1 MSEEFRK
8 ETEGFSSEA
17 QTDVS
22 EPAQNAG
29 ETNEYTEQTNRTAKA
44 QESGAAAGSVGKD
57 ENTPKQ
63 PSSGTTYSWVNPKL
77 TGEER
82 REDNSAS
89 YTGQP
94 ERNTYGQAGQ
104 SYSQNSQGQTFGQG
118 SYGQA
123 GQGPV
128 AGSGYRQ
135 SAAGSETAKGYGQN
149 SQDYRQGQ
157 QSSQAASG
165 SAQNGGTQHYSYQ
178 SNYAEMPQQVNAK
191 GKKKDRKAKKPMSL
205 GKKWGMVIAMGAVFG
220 LVAGGVFT
228 GTSALGMRLTGASAE
243 TPVTIPTTTTNTA
256 GVQSSGSD
264 SASSSGMSVKD
275 VAASAMP
282 SLVAISTTTV
292 EEVQTFFGTA
302 SQEVPASG
310 TGVIVGQNDEELLIA
325 TNNHVVS
332 GATQLSVSFIDDTT
346 IEGQIKG
353 TDEANDLAVV
363 AVKLSDIPE
372 DTQSQIKIATMGDS
386 DALEVGDQVVAI
398 GNALGSGQSL
408 TSGWVSALGRDVTS
422 TDETTGQETTSE
434 GLIQT
439 DAAINPGNSG
449 GALLNMN
456 GELIGINEAKYSSTE
471 VEGMGFAIP
480 IAKAEPILE
489 NLMSLTTRYKV
500 DDANASYIGISMQD
514 VESSVSQA
522 YGIPAGVRI
531 ESVVEGS
538 PAEKAGIKVGDILT
552 GFDGRTVSNA
562 SGLKDILSY
571 YAAGETV
578 DITVQRADDGEY
590 KEKTLTLT
598 LGSASDMPT
607 TEEQNT
613 QNDIR
618 NYFGR

>member
-8 ETEGFSSEA
+8 DTEQVSSEENTGAAENA
-17 QTDVS
+17 QQKP
-22 EPAQNAG
+22 EG
-29 ETNEYTEQTNRTAKA
+29 YTEQSEQHTEGRENASAVETV
-44 QESGAAAGSVGKD
+44 SGQTDASKG
-57 ENTPKQ
+57 Q
-63 PSSGTTYSWVNPKL
+63 PTSGTTYSWVNPKL

-82 REDNSAS
+82 KEDNSAS
-89 YTGQP
+89 YTGQA
-94 ERNTYGQAGQ
+94 EQNSYRGAGEYGQSGQ
-104 SYSQNSQGQTFGQG
+104 NAYQNDSQSGQT
-118 SYGQA
+118 
-123 GQGPV
+123 
-128 AGSGYRQ
+128 
-135 SAAGSETAKGYGQN
+135 SA
-149 SQDYRQGQ
+149 
-157 QSSQAASG
+157 
-165 SAQNGGTQHYSYQ
+165 GGTQTGGQQRHMYQ
-178 SNYAEMPQQVNAK
+178 SYHIDTLHPEEPQAK
-191 GKKKDRKAKKPMSL
+191 KKKDRKVKKPMSV

-228 GTSALGMRLTGASAE
+228 GTSMLGAQLTGAGAGNN
-243 TPVTIPTTTTNTA
+243 VAIPTTATTTT
-256 GVQSSGSD
+256 GTQSSD
-264 SASSSGMSVKD
+264 SSTASGMSVKD
-275 VAASAMP
+275 VASSAMP

-332 GATQLSVSFIDDTT
+332 GATQLSVSFTDDTT

-363 AVKLSDIPE
+363 SVKLSDIPE

-398 GNALGSGQSL
+398 GNALGTGQSV
-408 TSGWVSALGRDVTS
+408 TSGYVSAVDRDITS
-422 TDETTGQETTSE
+422 TDESTGQETTSE

-456 GELIGINEAKYSSTE
+456 GELIGINEAKYASAE

-500 DDANASYIGISMQD
+500 DEADASYIGITMQD
-514 VESSVSQA
+514 VESSVSEA

-531 ESVVEGS
+531 VEVVEGS
-538 PAEKAGIKVGDILT
+538 PADEAGIKKGDILT
-552 GFDGRTVSNA
+552 EFDGRTVTNS
-562 SGLKDILSY
+562 SGLQDILSY
-571 YAAGETV
+571 YAEGETV
-578 DITVQRADDGEY
+578 DIVVQRADEGEY
-590 KEKTLTLT
+590 KPNTLTIT
-598 LGSASDMPT
+598 LGSADDMPT
-607 TEEQNT
+607 QTTEEEQQNRL
-613 QNDIR
+613 NP
-618 NYFGR
+618 FGN